1 MLVDWVYWCI
11 MLAKNMEN
19 NILQN
24 SRNWLRK
31 EKISKIN
38 RVTRLEA
45 EDYVNRC
52 RAAGLGKDKVRIDPP
67 HFNRMDPAK
76 LAEGISGKP
85 HLRVPSGKNSHV
97 EIID

>member
-1 MLVDWVYWCI
+1 MLGDWVYWCI

-52 RAAGLGKDKVRIDPP
+52 RAA
-67 HFNRMDPAK
+67 
-76 LAEGISGKP
+76 
-85 HLRVPSGKNSHV
+85 
-97 EIID
+97 

>member
-1 MLVDWVYWCI
+1 

-31 EKISKIN
+31 KKISKIN

-52 RAAGLGKDKVRIDPP
+52 RAAGLGKDKVRIAPP
-67 HFNRMDPAK
+67 HFNRMDPEKFFLPVITNMVVLSDFQFELRGK
-76 LAEGISGKP
+76 L
-85 HLRVPSGKNSHV
+85 LLT
-97 EIID
+97 

>member
-85 HLRVPSGKNSHV
+85 HLHVPSGKNSHV